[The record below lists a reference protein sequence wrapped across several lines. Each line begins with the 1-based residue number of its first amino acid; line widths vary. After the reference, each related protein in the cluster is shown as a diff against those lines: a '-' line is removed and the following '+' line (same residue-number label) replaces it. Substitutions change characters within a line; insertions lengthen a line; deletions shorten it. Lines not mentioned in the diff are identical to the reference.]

1 MKVLLTG
8 GWGNIGRRVLAWLEP
23 EHEVVV
29 VDTVPHPLGWPGRV
43 ERLDLTRSEELD
55 RLDEPFDAVVHLAA
69 IPNPFR
75 DPWEE
80 VLRVNLQST
89 FNVLR
94 WAVARG
100 VPKVIFGSSES
111 ASGWGIHDK
120 WYQPDYLPI
129 DEQHRSLPT
138 EVYSFTKAFGDQL
151 CQGFSREHGLRTVCL
166 RYAFVTFEALYE
178 GFLGSLRGAPVR
190 DALGTLYAWID
201 VEDVASAVLAALD
214 FDPGEGGSETFYLT
228 AREHYGTVDTL
239 DLIERNWGD
248 AVRVDQHYFA
258 ERPRGSFF
266 DIRKAERLLG
276 WVPAWD
282 VERLLRERG

>member
-29 VDTVPHPLGWPGRV
+29 VDTVPHPLGWPGR
-43 ERLDLTRSEELD
+43 
-55 RLDEPFDAVVHLAA
+55 
-69 IPNPFR
+69 
-75 DPWEE
+75 
-80 VLRVNLQST
+80 
-89 FNVLR
+89 
-94 WAVARG
+94 
-100 VPKVIFGSSES
+100 IFGSSES